1 MTLKLRRLQ
10 GIPAQFGLIFMGGM
24 NERMAIKL
32 KFRYAAVSL
41 LTLGL
46 AIATGFAPFI
56 SNQLMAQETTSGI
69 TIFGGLDPENRL
81 AYSIDRNRPFSPNAR
96 YYLRVGSKKLPRE
109 VIEMEITYPE
119 NFRGQLNGDSIELRQ
134 GRYRGDSVIPTDEI
148 IWDQENR
155 RIEIYP
161 SEPIPEG
168 TNLVVVMSNI
178 RNPRDY
184 GVHYFNLRM
193 MYQGDVARQ
202 YAGTWALEVSAE

>member
-1 MTLKLRRLQ
+1 
-10 GIPAQFGLIFMGGM
+10 
-24 NERMAIKL
+24 MAIQF

-46 AIATGFAPFI
+46 AIAAGFSPLV
-56 SNQLMAQETTSGI
+56 SSQLMAQETTTGI
-69 TIFGGLDPENRL
+69 TIFGGLEPENRL

-96 YYLRVGSKKLPRE
+96 YYLRVGSNKLPRE
-109 VIEMEITYPE
+109 VLELEITYPE
-119 NFRGQLNGDSIELRQ
+119 NYEGELNGDSIELRR
-134 GRYRGDSVIPTDEI
+134 GRYRGDSVIATDEI
-148 IWDQENR
+148 IWDRENR

-178 RNPRDY
+178 RNPRNY

-193 MYQGDVARQ
+193 MYQGSVMRQ